1 MYSAYDLDKFEN
13 FWTMTLYPI
22 TLLSMAIS
30 FALKPR
36 NNTYKY
42 RAFLYFQFLSYWFSL
57 VATSKNPYF
66 YLAVDTPFVFFML
79 WVAEKTRASF
89 ATFSDEKLSVFLT
102 QTVLKRA
109 LFFGLAQLVFLI
121 FSSIQCD
128 NESET
133 WEQCN
138 RTLYAQTGLGY
149 FVVLGIGIKMVSE
162 IAPKQYLDRHV
173 VSMKKVL
180 AMKLT
185 VGEFVQFNLLLIS
198 AGCGMFL
205 LGNYGA
211 KGDFKSEAEQQG
223 ALTVA
228 TIGSGCL
235 TLVGLWKFFV
245 IRSEMRRDEGGKGA
259 GDGEEEKEEVPLT
272 EAHSFWFYTGA
283 IGTLLQSGLG
293 VLGNIDIDSDFH
305 QALAT
310 LVLPFVALGF
320 CASVFCQPRRCSEG
334 YMRKLK
340 VVFFSFCVFSE
351 IAWGVRE
358 SRRGQALEVASH
370 LLRIAAQ
377 LFLFSA
383 ALKLRATVGK
393 LNDEDTETFLVDVI
407 FKGGIQT
414 LFSVLFLTFRTTK
427 CIFEKGGLEQCKTT
441 AACTTFISLYLMMWW
456 GVKAVQG
463 SIEKKWRHNFILS
476 IEKIATMEGISF
488 RRKLQ
493 GFMTLLSCI
502 CGIFLFSMVTAEDIS
517 MDQFSTAVTIVGFT
531 GVFTSFVS
539 FANEIYSRLKL
550 ISIQKGRRGSVKIV
564 EEGKI
569 PVKVTVTECA
579 SIFIQASVVFTTLYV
594 GFLVCYAVTLEK
606 KYWLIAYLVL
616 PFTTISYILG
626 FFMKPQRVDNKYR
639 YFLKAHFLSFVLLS
653 ETAAALGDF
662 RLGKTLSGCFAI
674 GRCIM
679 YGLFFRIGLRLRKA
693 ASQLPPEQLSR
704 FLTKTVLLNG
714 TACLGPIVFFSFET
728 ISCFIGQGSID
739 NGNCTNTSRAVLY
752 LSSYLLIMT
761 AMSIGS
767 NSIALSAQRYS
778 SWTYEEVATLKVR
791 WWQKVQGGL
800 LLSTALCSLYLLTAL
815 GVEGDENSLISLLGI
830 VGGTTISAVVLM
842 NILIWTQTHRRYLS
856 EGRDDGGSE
865 GEGAGASSF
874 ISTDDD
880 LGGGM
885 GGGGS
890 NSFINALV

>member
-1 MYSAYDLDKFEN
+1 MYSAYDLDKFKN

-79 WVAEKTRASF
+79 WVAEMTRASF

-235 TLVGLWKFFV
+235 TLVGLWKFF
-245 IRSEMRRDEGGKGA
+245 
-259 GDGEEEKEEVPLT
+259 
-272 EAHSFWFYTGA
+272 
-283 IGTLLQSGLG
+283 
-293 VLGNIDIDSDFH
+293 
-305 QALAT
+305 
-310 LVLPFVALGF
+310 
-320 CASVFCQPRRCSEG
+320 
-334 YMRKLK
+334 